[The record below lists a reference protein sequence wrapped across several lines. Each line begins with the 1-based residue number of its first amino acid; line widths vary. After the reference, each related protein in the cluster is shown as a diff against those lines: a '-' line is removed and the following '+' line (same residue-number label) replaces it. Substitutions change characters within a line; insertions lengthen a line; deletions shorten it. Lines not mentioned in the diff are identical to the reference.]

1 MADRF
6 NAIIQEYLEPIW
18 TAGNAA
24 HERYAYAT
32 ALFFYDGESSY
43 SHITHRLK
51 YDGQLSVGRHFGR
64 MLGDEVRLAPWLQDV
79 DAIVPV
85 PLHWCRR
92 WRRGYNQAEIIA
104 EAVSDVLEIPIY
116 KDILTR
122 HKYTKTQTLLD
133 VNAKADNV
141 RGAFTADKTGDR
153 EIRHILLVDDVFTTG
168 STLLACFTALREVF
182 PPSVRISIAT
192 LGFVGRR

>member
-1 MADRF
+1 
-6 NAIIQEYLEPIW
+6 
-18 TAGNAA
+18 
-24 HERYAYAT
+24 
-32 ALFFYDGESSY
+32 
-43 SHITHRLK
+43 
-51 YDGQLSVGRHFGR
+51 
-64 MLGDEVRLAPWLQDV
+64 
-79 DAIVPV
+79 
-85 PLHWCRR
+85 
-92 WRRGYNQAEIIA
+92 
-104 EAVSDVLEIPIY
+104 
-116 KDILTR
+116 
-122 HKYTKTQTLLD
+122 LLD